1 VSKIINFPLRAPT
14 PIAAPYAPDP
24 RNGEVYATESH
35 LCHYVNGEELEVWD
49 GFVVVHMSRSG
60 DSASIDRGFAS
71 LEAAEAHAIREA
83 TRRNAVYLPPQRGG
97 RN

>member
-1 VSKIINFPLRAPT
+1 MSKIVQFPGRYSPKD
-14 PIAAPYAPDP
+14 PVKYVPEP
-24 RNGEVYATESH
+24 RNGEVYATESY
-35 LCHYVNGEELEVWD
+35 LCRYIDGEELEVWD

-60 DSASIDRGFAS
+60 DSASIDRGFPS